1 MSNNAPDYE
10 DNLVFPPQ
18 EIKSQD
24 DLNAQGRQSDVL
36 IKAIEKCEK
45 LEKQLKI
52 AESWLREIG
61 NSVDTYFEKDNRP
74 LEFTLD
80 VLTACGLSAYQALHE
95 IKELDK

>member
-1 MSNNAPDYE
+1 MPSDYLDYE
-10 DNLVFPPQ
+10 NNLVFPPQ
-18 EIKSQD
+18 EIKSQHE
-24 DLNAQGRQSDVL
+24 LSERGRQSEVL
-36 IKAIEKCEK
+36 VAAIEKCEK

-80 VLTACGLSAYQALHE
+80 VLTGCGLSAYQALHE

>member
-10 DNLVFPPQ
+10 NLVFPPQ
-18 EIKSQD
+18 EIKSQHE
-24 DLNAQGRQSDVL
+24 LSEQGKQSDVL

-52 AESWLREIG
+52 AESWLREID

-74 LEFTLD
+74 LDFTLD
-80 VLTACGLSAYQALHE
+80 VLAACGLSAYHALRE